1 MKKFLSIL
9 LTVAMVL
16 SMLCLPAVAAE
27 TDDDGY
33 TLVSTFEELL
43 AIKTADQKAR
53 LTKDIKVPTNYGTK
67 IVDGVLNLTGQAG
80 ILQPGTFRAEWDGN
94 GYEIDFSDITIKF
107 THSTRTVEE
116 EEKDNDGAAVFFTTF
131 VGKWKNIT
139 LTGLNIEAND
149 NTVAS
154 CQAGIVSYKGPNGGA
169 SAENGFFENVRIE
182 AEFTNSKMTKSMNFG
197 SYIGLLDAAQSGAIS
212 FLNCSSDL
220 TVNSE
225 KGIGASGF
233 VGAARST
240 KAGTLSF
247 TNCTTSGNI
256 NTGAGRAAGF
266 LLEAKDD
273 QIVTFTNCVN
283 AANIT
288 GGVVGGIMAAGAV
301 TSGKTYTPTRTF
313 KNCVNVGDLTGS
325 SSTAGI
331 LANNPGS
338 TQAKYTIDGCVNAG
352 DITSSAQ
359 RAAGIVAHFASGTLD
374 VDNCINFGD
383 VDNSAEAATVAGH
396 STPQVFQAATIVCYG
411 AGTTTVDNCVNF
423 GSRSGWTVE
432 TTGETK
438 VATEDNT
445 PKMVVSGTANNLV
458 DMTDANNQTTSVVV
472 SSALLRV
479 LEGARIRLANSAANG
494 GIRYDIASNKAL
506 LDKLVA
512 AGFTVELGSK
522 MSTAEAVAETNYKD
536 LASASSQKVAYAAN
550 YLKADGT
557 YSAAAI
563 GITNYATE
571 YNCGGFITLTKG
583 EGVSA
588 VTYTIY
594 TEAGSA
600 RSLQYI
606 AASAMADDAANED
619 VDYSDYNELLATYKG
634 DYELPTT

>member
-396 STPQVFQAATIVCYG
+396 STPQVFQAATIVCYI
-411 AGTTTVDNCVNF
+411 
-423 GSRSGWTVE
+423 RIITVE
-432 TTGETK
+432 TSHQRCFTTTRVTDNSNDRVARNVKLIITGKLFFAGRIGNDYIVQNDVILFSDFGGIHDSKDRIQAFSRNFSQHFSLNYRRGCLVHKTIHFINRLNQLLEQQTHSNDRARQHSSRRNHHNRDKQDDNLKSNLAGLLNRIERPHIAVMFFLGRTDSYNGGLETMLF
-438 VATEDNT
+438 VLTCIH
-445 PKMVVSGTANNLV
+445 
-458 DMTDANNQTTSVVV
+458 TTNKFQV
-472 SSALLRV
+472 
-479 LEGARIRLANSAANG
+479 GDGLANLSIKCILLCNNIFPDSILGFDLKHGNQNG
-494 GIRYDIASNKAL
+494 
-506 LDKLVA
+506 
-512 AGFTVELGSK
+512 
-522 MSTAEAVAETNYKD
+522 
-536 LASASSQKVAYAAN
+536 
-550 YLKADGT
+550 
-557 YSAAAI
+557 
-563 GITNYATE
+563 
-571 YNCGGFITLTKG
+571 
-583 EGVSA
+583 
-588 VTYTIY
+588 
-594 TEAGSA
+594 
-600 RSLQYI
+600 
-606 AASAMADDAANED
+606 
-619 VDYSDYNELLATYKG
+619 
-634 DYELPTT
+634 